1 MNSNAQATPRTPGSS
16 PEPPKKPST
25 KSSTQ
30 RWKLLAPLAVAI
42 VVALIPTPEGLA
54 PHAWYFFAI
63 FLGCVVGLILE
74 PLPGAVVGLIGV
86 TLVALLS
93 PWVLFSPTQLATEGF
108 NTANQAFSWAVSGF
122 TNSTVWLI
130 FGAFMFALGYEKTGL
145 GRRISLWL
153 VKTMGKRTLTLGYA
167 VMIADGILAPFTPSN
182 TARSAGTIYP
192 VIRNLPPLYDSL
204 PNDPSMKRMGSF
216 LMWTALAST
225 CVTSS
230 LFLTALAP
238 NLLAIALTES
248 ATGIHINWG
257 QWFMAVAPV
266 GILLLLLVPLLTDWL
281 CAPEVKA
288 GHEISDWAGEELAK
302 LGTLTRHEIV
312 LVIMVVTA
320 LLLWIFAG
328 DIISASLVGL
338 MVICGMLLTGI
349 VAWND
354 ILDNRAAWNIFV
366 WFATLVALAGGLSQV
381 GFVTWFG
388 NMVGGQISHFDPLM
402 AMVAL
407 TVIFYLLHYFFASI
421 TAHVTA
427 LLPVILAA
435 ASGIAGLDME
445 MFILLLLPTLGFMG
459 ILTPYGTG
467 PSPVYYG
474 SGYLPSAL
482 FWRLGAIFG
491 LLFLV
496 VWLVL
501 GLPWLMLIS

>member
-1 MNSNAQATPRTPGSS
+1 MNTTAHPMP
-16 PEPPKKPST
+16 
-25 KSSTQ
+25 
-30 RWKLLAPLAVAI
+30 RWKLLAPLVVALVI
-42 VVALIPTPEGLA
+42 ALIPTPAGVA

-63 FLGCVVGLILE
+63 FMGCVVGLILE
-74 PLPGAVVGLIGV
+74 PLPGAVIGLMGV
-86 TLVALLS
+86 TLAALLS
-93 PWVLFSPTQLATEGF
+93 HWVLFSPEQLTTDGF
-108 NTANQAFSWAVSGF
+108 NAANQAFAWAVSGF

-145 GRRISLWL
+145 GRRIALLL
-153 VKTMGKRTLTLGYA
+153 VKSMGKRTLTLGYA
-167 VMIADGILAPFTPSN
+167 VMLADAVLAPFTPSN
-182 TARSAGTIYP
+182 TARSGGTLYP
-192 VIRNLPPLYDSL
+192 VIRNLPPLYDSH

-216 LMWTALAST
+216 LMWTAITST

-248 ATGIHINWG
+248 ATGLTIGWG

-266 GILLLLLVPLLTDWL
+266 GIALLLIVPLLCYWL

-288 GHEISDWAGEELAK
+288 GSEISRWARDELEKLGALTRNELA
-302 LGTLTRHEIV
+302 LIV
-312 LVIMVVTA
+312 LVVGA

-328 DIISASLVGL
+328 DVISASLVGL
-338 MVICGMLLTGI
+338 VVICAMLLIGI
-349 VAWND
+349 VTWND
-354 ILDNRAAWNIFV
+354 ILDNRAAWNTFV

-381 GFVTWFG
+381 GFVAWFG
-388 NMVGGQISHFDPLM
+388 NLVGGAIGGFDPLL
-402 AMVAL
+402 AMLAL
-407 TVIFYLLHYFFASI
+407 VVIFYALHYLFASV

-427 LLPVILAA
+427 LLPVMLAA
-435 ASGIAGLDME
+435 ASGIAGIDME
-445 MFILLLLPTLGFMG
+445 LFVLLILPTLGFMG

-482 FWRLGAIFG
+482 WWRLGAVFG

-496 VWLVL
+496 AWLGL
-501 GLPWLMLIS
+501 GLPWLLLIH

>member
-1 MNSNAQATPRTPGSS
+1 MNLNGISF
-16 PEPPKKPST
+16 PSW
-25 KSSTQ
+25 KS
-30 RWKLLAPLAVAI
+30 LAPLIVTV
-42 VVALIPTPEGLA
+42 VVALWPTPDGLS

-74 PLPGAVVGLIGV
+74 PLPGAVIGLIGV
-86 TLVALLS
+86 TAAALLA
-93 PWVLFSPTQLATEGF
+93 PWVLFSPEQLAAPNF
-108 NTANQAFSWAVSGF
+108 NAANQAFAWAVSGF

-153 VKTMGKRTLTLGYA
+153 VNAMGRRTLTLGYA
-167 VMIADGILAPFTPSN
+167 VMISDTILAPFTPSN

-192 VIRNLPPLYDSL
+192 VIRNLPPLYDSH

-230 LFLTALAP
+230 LFLTAMAP

-248 ATGIHINWG
+248 ATGIQVNWG
-257 QWFMAVAPV
+257 QWFMAIAPA
-266 GILLLLLVPLLTDWL
+266 GILLLLLVPLLCYWL

-288 GHEISDWAGEELAK
+288 GHEVSDWARDELKK
-302 LGTLTRHEIV
+302 LGALTRKEIV
-312 LVIMVVTA
+312 LVLMVVTA
-320 LLLWIFAG
+320 LLLWIFGG

-338 MVICGMLLTGI
+338 VVICGMLLTGI
-349 VAWND
+349 VTWDDILNNNPAWNT
-354 ILDNRAAWNIFV
+354 LV

-381 GFVTWFG
+381 GFVHWFG
-388 NMVGGQISHFDPLM
+388 TVVGGQISHFNPLM

-407 TVIFYLLHYFFASI
+407 VVLFYALHYFFASI

-435 ASGIAGLDME
+435 ASGIQGLDMQ
-445 MFILLLLPTLGFMG
+445 MFVLLLLPTLGFMG

-496 VWLVL
+496 VWLAI
-501 GLPWLMLIS
+501 GMPWLALIL

>member
-1 MNSNAQATPRTPGSS
+1 MNLSASLRS
-16 PEPPKKPST
+16 
-25 KSSTQ
+25 
-30 RWKLLAPLAVAI
+30 RWSLLAPLTTTLVI
-42 VVALIPTPEGLA
+42 ALLPTPTGLP

-74 PLPGAVVGLIGV
+74 PLPGAVIGLVGV
-86 TLVALLS
+86 TLSALLS
-93 PWVLFSPTQLATEGF
+93 RWVLFSPEQLANDGF
-108 NTANQAFSWAVSGF
+108 NAANQAFAWAVSGF
-122 TNSTVWLI
+122 TNATVWLI

-153 VKTMGKRTLTLGYA
+153 VHAMGKRTLTLGYA

-192 VIRNLPPLYDSL
+192 VIRNLPPLYDSH

-216 LMWTALAST
+216 LMWTAIAAT

-230 LFLTALAP
+230 MFLTALAP

-248 ATGIHINWG
+248 ATGIHIGWG
-257 QWFMAVAPV
+257 QWFVAVVPV
-266 GILLLLLVPLLTDWL
+266 GVLLLLLVPLLCYWL

-288 GHEISDWAGEELAK
+288 GHEISDWAKGELQN
-302 LGTLTRHEIV
+302 LGPLTRHEIV

-328 DIISASLVGL
+328 DRVSASLVGL
-338 MVICGMLLTGI
+338 VVICGMLLTGM
-349 VAWND
+349 VSWND
-354 ILDNRAAWNIFV
+354 ILDNRAAWNTFV

-381 GFVTWFG
+381 GFVGWFG
-388 NMVGGQISHFDPLM
+388 NVVGGQISHFDPLL

-407 TVIFYLLHYFFASI
+407 VVIFYVLHYLFASV

-435 ASGIAGLDME
+435 ASGIAGLDMQL
-445 MFILLLLPTLGFMG
+445 FILLLLPTLGFMG

-482 FWRLGAIFG
+482 YWRLGAIFG

-496 VWLVL
+496 AWLAI
-501 GLPWLMLIS
+501 GLPWLLLIQ

>member
-1 MNSNAQATPRTPGSS
+1 MNSSAQSSSGSPATPPAPST
-16 PEPPKKPST
+16 KPST
-25 KSSTQ
+25 PL
-30 RWKLLAPLAVAI
+30 WKLLAPLAVAI
-42 VVALIPTPEGLA
+42 VVAFIPTPEGLA

-74 PLPGAVVGLIGV
+74 PFPGAVVGLIGV

-93 PWVLFSPTQLATEGF
+93 PWVLFSPAQLAADGF
-108 NTANQAFSWAVSGF
+108 NAANQAFSWAVSGF

-182 TARSAGTIYP
+182 TARSGGTIYP

-248 ATGIHINWG
+248 ATGIQINWG

-266 GILLLLLVPLLTDWL
+266 GILLLLLVPLLSYWL

-288 GHEISDWAGEELAK
+288 GHEISDWAGEELTK
-302 LGTLTRHEIV
+302 LGALTRNEIV
-312 LVIMVVTA
+312 LIIMVVSA
-320 LLLWIFAG
+320 LLLWIFCQRYYLS
-328 DIISASLVGL
+328 IIGGINRHLRHAVNGHRLVE
-338 MVICGMLLTGI
+338 
-349 VAWND
+349 
-354 ILDNRAAWNIFV
+354 RY
-366 WFATLVALAGGLSQV
+366 
-381 GFVTWFG
+381 
-388 NMVGGQISHFDPLM
+388 P
-402 AMVAL
+402 
-407 TVIFYLLHYFFASI
+407 
-421 TAHVTA
+421 
-427 LLPVILAA
+427 
-435 ASGIAGLDME
+435 
-445 MFILLLLPTLGFMG
+445 
-459 ILTPYGTG
+459 
-467 PSPVYYG
+467 
-474 SGYLPSAL
+474 
-482 FWRLGAIFG
+482 
-491 LLFLV
+491 
-496 VWLVL
+496 
-501 GLPWLMLIS
+501 

>member
-1 MNSNAQATPRTPGSS
+1 MNSVI
-16 PEPPKKPST
+16 PST
-25 KSSTQ
+25 P
-30 RWKLLAPLAVAI
+30 RWKLFAPLIIAI
-42 VVALIPTPEGLA
+42 IVALIPTPDGVA

-74 PLPGAVVGLIGV
+74 PLPGAVIGLIGV
-86 TLVALLS
+86 TLIALLS
-93 PWVLFSPTQLATEGF
+93 RWVLFSPEQLAADGF
-108 NTANQAFSWAVSGF
+108 NPANQAFSWAVSGF

-153 VKTMGKRTLTLGYA
+153 VNAMGKRTLTLGYA
-167 VMIADGILAPFTPSN
+167 VMISDTILAPFTPSN

-230 LFLTALAP
+230 LFLTAMAP
-238 NLLAIALTES
+238 NLLAVALTES
-248 ATGIHINWG
+248 TTGIQINWG
-257 QWFMAVAPV
+257 QWFMAIAPV
-266 GILLLLLVPLLTDWL
+266 GILLLLLVPLLCYWL

-288 GHEISDWAGEELAK
+288 GHEISDWARDELK
-302 LGTLTRHEIV
+302 QLGTLTRNEIL
-312 LVIMVVTA
+312 LVVMVVTA
-320 LLLWIFAG
+320 LLLWIFG
-328 DIISASLVGL
+328 GGIISASLVGL
-338 MVICGMLLTGI
+338 VVICAMLLTGI
-349 VAWND
+349 VTWND
-354 ILDNRAAWNIFV
+354 ILNNHAAWNTFV

-381 GFVTWFG
+381 GFVSWFG
-388 NMVGGQISHFDPLM
+388 SVVGGQISHLNPM
-402 AMVAL
+402 IAMVAL
-407 TVIFYLLHYFFASI
+407 VVLFYGLHYFFASI

-435 ASGIAGLDME
+435 ASGIAGLDMQL
-445 MFILLLLPTLGFMG
+445 FVLLLLPTLGFMG

-491 LLFLV
+491 FIFLV
-496 VWLVL
+496 AWLVI
-501 GLPWLMLIS
+501 GLPWLLLFT

>member
-1 MNSNAQATPRTPGSS
+1 MNLNGISF
-16 PEPPKKPST
+16 PSW
-25 KSSTQ
+25 KS
-30 RWKLLAPLAVAI
+30 LAPLIVTV
-42 VVALIPTPEGLA
+42 VVALWPTPDGLS

-74 PLPGAVVGLIGV
+74 PLPGAVIGLIGV
-86 TLVALLS
+86 TAAALLA
-93 PWVLFSPTQLATEGF
+93 PWVLFSPEQLAAPNF
-108 NTANQAFSWAVSGF
+108 SAANQAFAWAVSGF

-153 VKTMGKRTLTLGYA
+153 VNAMGRRTLTLGYA
-167 VMIADGILAPFTPSN
+167 VMISDTILAPFTPSN

-192 VIRNLPPLYDSL
+192 VIRNLPPLYDSH

-230 LFLTALAP
+230 LFLTAMAP

-248 ATGIHINWG
+248 ATGIQVNWG
-257 QWFMAVAPV
+257 QWFMAIAPA
-266 GILLLLLVPLLTDWL
+266 GILLLLLVPLLCYWL

-288 GHEISDWAGEELAK
+288 GHEVSDWARDELKK
-302 LGTLTRHEIV
+302 LGALTRKEIV
-312 LVIMVVTA
+312 LVLMVVTA
-320 LLLWIFAG
+320 LLLWIFGG

-338 MVICGMLLTGI
+338 VVICGMLLTGI
-349 VAWND
+349 VTWDDILNNNPAWNT
-354 ILDNRAAWNIFV
+354 LV

-381 GFVTWFG
+381 GFVHWFG
-388 NMVGGQISHFDPLM
+388 TVVGGQISHFNPLM

-407 TVIFYLLHYFFASI
+407 VVLFYALHYFFASI

-435 ASGIAGLDME
+435 ASGIQGLDMQ
-445 MFILLLLPTLGFMG
+445 MFVLLLLPTLGFMG

-496 VWLVL
+496 VWLAI
-501 GLPWLMLIS
+501 GMPWLALIL

>member
-1 MNSNAQATPRTPGSS
+1 MNLSASLRS
-16 PEPPKKPST
+16 
-25 KSSTQ
+25 
-30 RWKLLAPLAVAI
+30 RWPLLAPLATTLVI
-42 VVALIPTPEGLA
+42 ALLPTPAGLP

-63 FLGCVVGLILE
+63 FMGCVVGLILE
-74 PLPGAVVGLIGV
+74 PLPGAVIGLVGV

-93 PWVLFSPTQLATEGF
+93 RWALFSPEQLANDGF
-108 NTANQAFSWAVSGF
+108 NAANQAFAWAVSGF

-153 VKTMGKRTLTLGYA
+153 VHAMGKRTLTLGYA

-192 VIRNLPPLYDSL
+192 VIRNLPPLYDSH

-216 LMWTALAST
+216 LMWTAIAAT

-230 LFLTALAP
+230 MFLTALAP

-248 ATGIHINWG
+248 ATGIHISWG
-257 QWFMAVAPV
+257 QWFVAVVPV
-266 GILLLLLVPLLTDWL
+266 GVLLLLLVPLLCYWL

-288 GHEISDWAGEELAK
+288 GHEISDWAKGELQN
-302 LGTLTRHEIV
+302 LGPLTRHEIV

-328 DIISASLVGL
+328 DRVSASLVGL
-338 MVICGMLLTGI
+338 VVICGMLLTGM
-349 VAWND
+349 VSWND
-354 ILDNRAAWNIFV
+354 ILDNRAAWNTFV

-381 GFVTWFG
+381 GFVGWFG
-388 NMVGGQISHFDPLM
+388 SLVGGQISHFDPLV

-407 TVIFYLLHYFFASI
+407 VVIFYVLHYFFASI

-427 LLPVILAA
+427 LLPVMLAA
-435 ASGIAGLDME
+435 ASGIAGLDMQL
-445 MFILLLLPTLGFMG
+445 FILLLLPTLGFMG

-482 FWRLGAIFG
+482 YWRLGAIFG

-496 VWLVL
+496 AWLAI
-501 GLPWLMLIS
+501 GLPWLLLIQ